1 MMKTIGLQIQESQQT
16 PSMRNMGGGGE
27 GSPPK
32 GQHNQ
37 IAQNYYK

>member
-16 PSMRNMGGGGE
+16 PSMRNMEGG